1 MTHPAIME
9 VGQKVSTL
17 ISQLSILMLIFKV
30 IFMVSIFLFLGN
42 FSINFVLLLGRQRV
56 EVQLENGGAP
66 ATHGL
71 SDMVIGQYVNDS
83 FMVSV
88 QGWLLA

>member
-1 MTHPAIME
+1 
-9 VGQKVSTL
+9 
-17 ISQLSILMLIFKV
+17 
-30 IFMVSIFLFLGN
+30 MVSIFLFLGN

-71 SDMVIGQYVNDS
+71 SDMDIGQ

-88 QGWLLA
+88 QGWLLAKIP